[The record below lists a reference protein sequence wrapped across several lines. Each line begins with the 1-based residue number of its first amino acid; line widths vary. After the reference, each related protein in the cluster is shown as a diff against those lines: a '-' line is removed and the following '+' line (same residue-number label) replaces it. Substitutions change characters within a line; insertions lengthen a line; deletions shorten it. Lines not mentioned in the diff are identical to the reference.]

1 MVSSASCVYQHIE
14 GTTSARSWDHP
25 LQDCDSEGFLQ
36 LGCLGPSGSV
46 SLLYQ
51 RGLLGGD
58 QYPLRNRGVC
68 AGGYQRLGFNVV
80 FQLP

>member
-25 LQDCDSEGFLQ
+25 LQDCDSEGLLQ

-46 SLLYQ
+46 SLLCQ
-51 RGLLGGD
+51 RGLLVETSTHPYCGVRAD
-58 QYPLRNRGVC
+58 QCQHSSLRT
-68 AGGYQRLGFNVV
+68 L
-80 FQLP
+80 L